1 MEYEKLKVRHSRE
14 EEMVASKLKN
24 SLDQLKN
31 DFVETFKRAERIHEQ
46 KQSELVGGEKMFN
59 EKVNQIEEE
68 HEDELKRINKK
79 ITQIGDQKDIKTA
92 EYITTMESY
101 NREIAMLRDETID
114 LMTNND
120 RLNKFITD
128 LKR

>member
-1 MEYEKLKVRHSRE
+1 
-14 EEMVASKLKN
+14 MVANKLKN

-46 KQSELVGGEKMFN
+46 KQSELVDGEKMFN

-79 ITQIGDQKDIKTA
+79 ITQIGDQKDVKTA

-101 NREIAMLRDETID
+101 NR
-114 LMTNND
+114 
-120 RLNKFITD
+120 
-128 LKR
+128 